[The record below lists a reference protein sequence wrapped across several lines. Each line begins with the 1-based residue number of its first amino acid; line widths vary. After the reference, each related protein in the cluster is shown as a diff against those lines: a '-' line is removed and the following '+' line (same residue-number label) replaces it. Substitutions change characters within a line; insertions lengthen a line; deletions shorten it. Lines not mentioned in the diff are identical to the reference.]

1 VNDERKKNDE
11 FMKKLVATFR
21 VEAGEHIQAISLGL
35 VELEKTSSPEKQTE
49 ITETIFREAH
59 SLKGAARAVNMTLI
73 ETTCQAL
80 ESVFSDLKRRTV
92 SLSPSLFDEL
102 HPVVDAL
109 HELVSHPTEPT
120 PAQVSRITELIQ
132 DLKNRPNNGSASP
145 KSRSTALQGEHRDAL
160 RSITTAETRSPGGS
174 MPALSSAAGASPAE
188 TVRISAS
195 RLTSLLLQAEELR
208 VPKLASIQ
216 RATELRDIRSALAT
230 VEYERAK
237 IRFDVRKIEQYLEKH
252 GKDSGTN
259 GHLGGHD
266 ELNAGIARVLA
277 FLVWDNNNL
286 GSIENK
292 VAKVASSAEQD
303 HRALG
308 SMVDNLAEDMRKT
321 LVFPCSWLFESF
333 PKIVRD
339 LSHDSG
345 KHAELTIQGG
355 DIEIDRRILEQMKDP
370 LIHLLRN
377 CVDHGIESDEER
389 KQHKKP
395 VPATITVTMTPKASD
410 KVEILIRDDGAGIDA
425 GKVRAAALKLGV
437 LSRDKASNLSEEETL
452 SLIFQ
457 SGVSTSPI
465 ITDLS
470 GRGLGLA
477 IVREKVEKLG
487 GHLSIETRLG
497 AGTTFRIL
505 LPLTLATFQG
515 VLVRAHE
522 LLFVLPTS
530 HVERV
535 LRMGLKEIKTAEN
548 RETIEFEGRAVS
560 LVRLQDVLGLPAKN
574 GAGNS
579 TETIYVLILHSA
591 GKRIAFSV
599 DQVLGEQEVLVKRLG
614 PHLARLR
621 NVMGA
626 TVLGTGEVVPILDVP
641 DLMNSAV
648 KAHTFAPHRPTLAE
662 KNRKESKSVLIV
674 EDSITART
682 LLKTIVES
690 AGYTVKTAVDGL
702 DALATLKT
710 EQFDLIVSDVEMPRM
725 NGFDLTAKVRAD
737 EKISHL
743 PVVLVTSLESRED
756 RERGIDV
763 GANAYI
769 VKSSFDHGNLLE
781 VVGRLV

>member
-1 VNDERKKNDE
+1 
-11 FMKKLVATFR
+11 
-21 VEAGEHIQAISLGL
+21 
-35 VELEKTSSPEKQTE
+35 
-49 ITETIFREAH
+49 
-59 SLKGAARAVNMTLI
+59 
-73 ETTCQAL
+73 
-80 ESVFSDLKRRTV
+80 
-92 SLSPSLFDEL
+92 
-102 HPVVDAL
+102 
-109 HELVSHPTEPT
+109 
-120 PAQVSRITELIQ
+120 
-132 DLKNRPNNGSASP
+132 
-145 KSRSTALQGEHRDAL
+145 
-160 RSITTAETRSPGGS
+160 
-174 MPALSSAAGASPAE
+174 
-188 TVRISAS
+188 
-195 RLTSLLLQAEELR
+195 
-208 VPKLASIQ
+208 
-216 RATELRDIRSALAT
+216 
-230 VEYERAK
+230 
-237 IRFDVRKIEQYLEKH
+237 
-252 GKDSGTN
+252 
-259 GHLGGHD
+259 
-266 ELNAGIARVLA
+266 
-277 FLVWDNNNL
+277 
-286 GSIENK
+286 

-389 KQHKKP
+389 EQHKKP

-410 KVEILIRDDGAGIDA
+410 KVEILISDDGAGIDA

-437 LSRDKASNLSEEETL
+437 LSQDKASNLSEEETL

-487 GHLSIETRLG
+487 GHLSIETCLG

-505 LPLTLATFQG
+505 LPMTLATFQG

-662 KNRKESKSVLIV
+662 KNRTESKSVLIV